1 MAQLFSLGGS
11 SLEHLTTI
19 FMFEPERMKF
29 ALEAMSKAG
38 WIDSANI
45 AESASHTR
53 VGVTPTQAGAERLQA
68 LFILLS
74 ELDQPSGRLNDD
86 ELGLYCWRGRMRRV
100 LILRLAD
107 ALPPIHP
114 SAGRRHDF
122 PSSIALLNF

>member
-45 AESASHTR
+45 AELSPSHTR

-86 ELGLYCWRGRMRRV
+86 ELGYVFG
-100 LILRLAD
+100 LARTYAPRPDSHVWPD
-107 ALPPIHP
+107 ALPPIHS
-114 SAGRRHDF
+114 SAGRR
-122 PSSIALLNF
+122 A